1 MKLIHKFTEESLIT
15 IIDLIKEQI
24 NYLESGNNIFNDKFT
39 AEKLMKLKRLLNQL
53 DCWPR

>member
-1 MKLIHKFTEESLIT
+1 MKLIHKFTEENLI
-15 IIDLIKEQI
+15 ILIDLIKEQI

-53 DCWPR
+53 DC